1 MALPPRVDMSDPIQ
15 IYQDSFFN
23 QASPMISHAPM
34 PSVAK
39 PAPRRIMQN
48 TFNGNNSSNN
58 NNNANNVNNANNANN
73 ANNGTNSHAAGVLT
87 NNNTNIIIN
96 PPTQSAM
103 RQSPS
108 KLGSPFTSTSPLSP
122 LKPSNRSK
130 LNAISFNP
138 PMDTTKPTDSL
149 QKKQPLMSRFQTAA
163 QKPSTGS
170 DMASIGPPGGLG
182 PAMGSFMMG
191 KENSHPVIF
200 PAPPG
205 LNLSIETYYQKT
217 PGKRLLEPALI
228 KDGRPMK
235 RARVDDGPLPPH
247 DSFPP
252 IIDDGLKPGHS
263 YAMLIGMA
271 ILRSAGRKLTLS
283 QIYKWISD
291 TYSFYNPQDA
301 GWQNSI
307 RHNLSLNKAFVKQER
322 PKDDPGKGNY
332 WAIETGMEYLFM
344 KDKAVRK
351 PMAGDSLQVMSTTTV
366 LEPTLPQISSSFQQ
380 EPALPPQLPPM
391 PVSMAEPSSTA
402 PMAHAHS
409 TRQPELSSDATIIV
423 SDTAAPEEQQLPLAE
438 EKQRLNSN
446 SNSNSNSLSG
456 TDSADLSALD
466 SSQYSPIPATA
477 LHSSPPIARH
487 IEDHSGTPPPVPR
500 ALLASS
506 AQRIRKRKSNSV
518 DDSGYIS
525 SLESSALRSNQN
537 ARHLPESGDR
547 SRIKRGRAEE
557 EIARLRASSYDSPT
571 KNRSRNGYNPGSS
584 SPLRNSGHNDSSRMP
599 PPLTPAV
606 KLKAPIKPP
615 PSVSPGTNL
624 RMHRDKVQHML
635 ASPLRR
641 MASASDETSGWG
653 SPTGFDESL
662 YNFTDEAEFT
672 LDTSNLTNAFE
683 IFQDD
688 SGLPNLF
695 PSVHNGSPIKAPSSR
710 RLRLDRTYSASALS
724 DVTNATAKR
733 TFTSSPFLK
742 VPNQSPGGLSLDT
755 PSKFFD
761 GLGSSPSKFFNLQ
774 SPSKQPHSATTAAA
788 GGATSESLSVAAG
801 LGDENTW
808 PALDDFCAP
817 EFLQESD
824 EFHGLD
830 ILQGFEKIGANIQTP
845 QLFSVPPQPRL
856 MPYPQ
861 HQQHQQQQ
869 AQNRGRG
876 SQKPVLGRSY
886 TSAF

>member
-1 MALPPRVDMSDPIQ
+1 MALPPRADMSDPIQ
-15 IYQDSFFN
+15 IYQDTFFT
-23 QASPMISHAPM
+23 QATPMISHAPM
-34 PSVAK
+34 PSVPK
-39 PAPRRIMQN
+39 PAQRRLMQN
-48 TFNGNNSSNN
+48 PF
-58 NNNANNVNNANNANN
+58 NANNSAGNHPAGLAL
-73 ANNGTNSHAAGVLT
+73 TNSSS
-87 NNNTNIIIN
+87 NIIIN
-96 PPTQSAM
+96 PPMQSNM
-103 RQSPS
+103 RHSPS
-108 KLGSPFTSTSPLSP
+108 KMGTPIMSTSPLSP
-122 LKPSNRSK
+122 LKASNRSK

-138 PMDTTKPTDSL
+138 PVDHNKHTDNL
-149 QKKQPLMSRFQTAA
+149 QKKQPLMSRFQTVA
-163 QKPSTGS
+163 QKPSTTDVGL
-170 DMASIGPPGGLG
+170 GPLGVLG

-205 LNLSIETYYQKT
+205 LNLSIENYYQKT
-217 PGKRLLEPALI
+217 PGKRLLEPAPNI

-235 RARVDDGPLPPH
+235 RARVDDGPIPAH

-332 WAIETGMEYLFM
+332 WAIDAGMEYLFM

-351 PMAGDSLQVMSTTTV
+351 PISGDSLQVMSTTV
-366 LEPTLPQISSSFQQ
+366 LEPTLPQIPSGFQ

-391 PVSMAEPSSTA
+391 PVSMVEPSSTA
-402 PMAHAHS
+402 PMANTHS

-423 SDTAAPEEQQLPLAE
+423 SDTAAPEEQQLPSAE
-438 EKQRLNSN
+438 DKHNMI
-446 SNSNSNSLSG
+446 SG
-456 TDSADLSALD
+456 TDSNDLSALD

-477 LHSSPPIARH
+477 LHSSPPITRH
-487 IEDHSGTPPPVPR
+487 IDDHSGTPPPVPR

-506 AQRIRKRKSNSV
+506 AQRLRKRKSISV

-537 ARHLPESGDR
+537 ARHLPESGDW

-584 SPLRNSGHNDSSRMP
+584 SPLRQGGHNDSSRMP

-606 KLKAPIKPP
+606 KLKVPIKPP

-641 MASASDETSGWG
+641 MASASDDTPGWG

-672 LDTSNLTNAFE
+672 LDTSNLGNAFE

-688 SGLPNLF
+688 ALPNLF
-695 PSVHNGSPIKAPSSR
+695 PSVHNGSPIKAPSSK
-710 RLRLDRTYSASALS
+710 RLRLDRSYSTSALS
-724 DVTNATAKR
+724 DVTNAAAR
-733 TFTSSPFLK
+733 RNITSAPYLK

-774 SPSKQPHSATTAAA
+774 SPSKLPRA
-788 GGATSESLSVAAG
+788 GAGSTSESLSVAAD
-801 LGDENTW
+801 LGDENSW
-808 PALDDFCAP
+808 PALDDFCTP
-817 EFLQESD
+817 EFLQEAD
-824 EFHGLD
+824 EFSGLD
-830 ILQGFEKIGANIQTP
+830 ILQGFEKIGSNIQAP

-861 HQQHQQQQ
+861 HQNQQSQQQG
-869 AQNRGRG
+869 QNRPGRG
-876 SQKPVLGRSY
+876 SQKPVLGRSF
-886 TSAF
+886 TSTF

>member
-1 MALPPRVDMSDPIQ
+1 MALPPRADMSNALPIF
-15 IYQDSFFN
+15 QDTFYN
-23 QASPMISHAPM
+23 QATPMISHAPM

-39 PAPRRIMQN
+39 PAQRRIMQN
-48 TFNGNNSSNN
+48 TFNGNNG
-58 NNNANNVNNANNANN
+58 AN
-73 ANNGTNSHAAGVLT
+73 SQPAGVLT
-87 NNNTNIIIN
+87 NSNSNSNIIIN
-96 PPTQSAM
+96 PPMQPAM

-108 KLGSPFTSTSPLSP
+108 KMDSPFTSTSPLSP
-122 LKPSNRSK
+122 LKASNRSK

-138 PMDTTKPTDSL
+138 PMDHIKPTDSL
-149 QKKQPLMSRFQTAA
+149 QKKQPLMSRFQTVA
-163 QKPSTGS
+163 QKPSTN
-170 DMASIGPPGGLG
+170 DMASIGPLGGLG

-205 LNLSIETYYQKT
+205 LNLSIENYYQKA
-217 PGKRLLEPALI
+217 PGKRLLEPAPI

-332 WAIETGMEYLFM
+332 WAIETGMEYMFM

-351 PMAGDSLQVMSTTTV
+351 PMAGDSLQVMSTSV
-366 LEPTLPQISSSFQQ
+366 LEPSLPQIIPAGFQ

-391 PVSMAEPSSTA
+391 PTSMVEPSSTA
-402 PMAHAHS
+402 PMANTHS

-423 SDTAAPEEQQLPLAE
+423 SDTAAPEEQQLPAAE
-438 EKQRLNSN
+438 EKPNMI
-446 SNSNSNSLSG
+446 SG
-456 TDSADLSALD
+456 TDSAADLSALD

-477 LHSSPPIARH
+477 LHSSPPITRH

-506 AQRIRKRKSNSV
+506 AQRLRKRKSISV

-537 ARHLPESGDR
+537 ARHNIPESGDR

-584 SPLRNSGHNDSSRMP
+584 SPLRHSGHNDSSRMP

-606 KLKAPIKPP
+606 KLKVQIKPP

-641 MASASDETSGWG
+641 MASASDETHGWG

-672 LDTSNLTNAFE
+672 LDTSNLGNAFE

-688 SGLPNLF
+688 SLPNLF
-695 PSVHNGSPIKAPSSR
+695 PSVHNGSPIKVPSSK
-710 RLRLDRTYSASALS
+710 RLRLDRSYSASALS
-724 DVTNATAKR
+724 DVTNAAAR
-733 TFTSSPFLK
+733 RNITSAPYLK

-761 GLGSSPSKFFNLQ
+761 VLGSSPSKFFNLQ
-774 SPSKQPHSATTAAA
+774 SPSKQPRSGISGSASGPLTA
-788 GGATSESLSVAAG
+788 AAG
-801 LGDENTW
+801 LGDENSW
-808 PALDDFCAP
+808 PALVDDFCAP
-817 EFLQESD
+817 EFLQEAG

-830 ILQGFEKIGANIQTP
+830 ILQGFEKIGATIPAP

-861 HQQHQQQQ
+861 QPSQQNQPPQQ

-876 SQKPVLGRSY
+876 SQKPILGRSF
-886 TSAF
+886 TSTF

>member
-1 MALPPRVDMSDPIQ
+1 MALPPRVDMSDSIQ
-15 IYQDSFFN
+15 IYQDTFFN
-23 QASPMISHAPM
+23 QATPMISHAPM

-39 PAPRRIMQN
+39 PAQRRIMQN
-48 TFNGNNSSNN
+48 TYNGNNGQP
-58 NNNANNVNNANNANN
+58 A
-73 ANNGTNSHAAGVLT
+73 GILTNS
-87 NNNTNIIIN
+87 NTNIIIN
-96 PPTQSAM
+96 PPMQSSM
-103 RQSPS
+103 RHSPS
-108 KLGSPFTSTSPLSP
+108 KMGSPFTSTSPLSP
-122 LKPSNRSK
+122 LKASNRSK

-138 PMDTTKPTDSL
+138 PMDNTKPTDSL
-149 QKKQPLMSRFQTAA
+149 QKKQPLMSRFQTVA
-163 QKPSTGS
+163 QKPSTNELS
-170 DMASIGPPGGLG
+170 SMGPLGAMG

-205 LNLSIETYYQKT
+205 LNLSIENYYQKA
-217 PGKRLLEPALI
+217 PGKRLLEPAPI

-351 PMAGDSLQVMSTTTV
+351 PMAGDSLQVMSTTV
-366 LEPTLPQISSSFQQ
+366 LEPSLPQIPSGFQ

-391 PVSMAEPSSTA
+391 PISMVEPSSSA
-402 PMAHAHS
+402 PMANTHS

-423 SDTAAPEEQQLPLAE
+423 SDTAVPEEQQLPSAE
-438 EKQRLNSN
+438 EKH
-446 SNSNSNSLSG
+446 
-456 TDSADLSALD
+456 DSADLPGLD

-477 LHSSPPIARH
+477 LHSSPPITRH

-506 AQRIRKRKSNSV
+506 AQRLRKRKSISV

-537 ARHLPESGDR
+537 TRHMPESGDR

-584 SPLRNSGHNDSSRMP
+584 SPLRQGGHTDSSRMP

-606 KLKAPIKPP
+606 KLKVPIKPP

-641 MASASDETSGWG
+641 MASASDETPGWG

-672 LDTSNLTNAFE
+672 LDTSNLGNAFE

-688 SGLPNLF
+688 SLPNLF
-695 PSVHNGSPIKAPSSR
+695 PSVHNGSPIKAPSSK
-710 RLRLDRTYSASALS
+710 RLRLDRSYSASALS
-724 DVTNATAKR
+724 DVTNAAAR
-733 TFTSSPFLK
+733 RNITSAPYLK
-742 VPNQSPGGLSLDT
+742 VPHQSPGGLSLDT

-774 SPSKQPHSATTAAA
+774 SPSKQPRSGTAGSA
-788 GGATSESLSVAAG
+788 SESLSAAAG
-801 LGDENTW
+801 LGDENSW

-817 EFLQESD
+817 EFLQEAD
-824 EFHGLD
+824 DFHGLD
-830 ILQGFEKIGANIQTP
+830 ILQGFEKIGATIPAP
-845 QLFSVPPQPRL
+845 QLFAVPPQPRL
-856 MPYPQ
+856 MPYAQ
-861 HQQHQQQQ
+861 QQNQQHHQPQQQ

-876 SQKPVLGRSY
+876 SQKPILGRSF
-886 TSAF
+886 TSTF

>member
-1 MALPPRVDMSDPIQ
+1 MALPPRADMSDPIQ
-15 IYQDSFFN
+15 IYQDNFFN
-23 QASPMISHAPM
+23 QATPMISHAPM
-34 PSVAK
+34 PSVSK
-39 PAPRRIMQN
+39 PPQRRLMQN
-48 TFNGNNSSNN
+48 TFNNGNAGAPLSNSS
-58 NNNANNVNNANNANN
+58 
-73 ANNGTNSHAAGVLT
+73 S
-87 NNNTNIIIN
+87 NIVIN
-96 PPTQSAM
+96 PPMQSAM
-103 RQSPS
+103 RHSPS
-108 KLGSPFTSTSPLSP
+108 KMGTPMMSTSPLSP
-122 LKPSNRSK
+122 LKATQRNK

-138 PMDTTKPTDSL
+138 PVDHTQPTDSL
-149 QKKQPLMSRFQTAA
+149 QKKQPLMSRFHTAA
-163 QKPSTGS
+163 QTPTTAETGPLVP
-170 DMASIGPPGGLG
+170 AGPV
-182 PAMGSFMMG
+182 MGSFMMG
-191 KENSHPVIF
+191 KENNYPIIF

-205 LNLSIETYYQKT
+205 LNLSIENYYQKT
-217 PGKRLLEPALI
+217 PGKRLLEPAPI

-235 RARVDDGPLPPH
+235 RARVDDGPIPPH
-247 DSFPP
+247 DAFPP

-351 PMAGDSLQVMSTTTV
+351 PMGDSLQVMSTTV
-366 LEPTLPQISSSFQQ
+366 MEPSPPQIPSSFQ

-391 PVSMAEPSSTA
+391 PISMVEPSSTA
-402 PMAHAHS
+402 PMANTHS

-423 SDTAAPEEQQLPLAE
+423 SDTAAPEEQQLPSGE
-438 EKQRLNSN
+438 EKN
-446 SNSNSNSLSG
+446 
-456 TDSADLSALD
+456 TPACTADAVDMSALD

-477 LHSSPPIARH
+477 LHSSPPISRH
-487 IEDHSGTPPPVPR
+487 IEAHSGTPPPVPR

-506 AQRIRKRKSNSV
+506 AQRSRKRKSVSM

-537 ARHLPESGDR
+537 ARQVHESGDR

-584 SPLRNSGHNDSSRMP
+584 SPLRQGNHNDSASSRMPP

-606 KLKAPIKPP
+606 KLKAPMRPP

-635 ASPLRR
+635 ASPLRG
-641 MASASDETSGWG
+641 MASASDDVPGWG

-662 YNFTDEAEFT
+662 YNFADETDFT
-672 LDTSNLTNAFE
+672 LDTNNLGNAFE

-688 SGLPNLF
+688 ALPNLF
-695 PSVHNGSPIKAPSSR
+695 PSVHNGSPIKAPSSK
-710 RLRLDRTYSASALS
+710 RLRLDRSYSASALS
-724 DVTNATAKR
+724 DVTNAAAR
-733 TFTSSPFLK
+733 RNITSAPFLK
-742 VPNQSPGGLSLDT
+742 VPHQSPGDLSVDT

-761 GLGSSPSKFFNLQ
+761 GLGSSPSKFFNMQ
-774 SPSKQPHSATTAAA
+774 SPSKLPRSGS
-788 GGATSESLSVAAG
+788 GGAANSLSTDNG
-801 LGDENTW
+801 LGDENSW
-808 PALDDFCAP
+808 PTLNEFCAP
-817 EFLQESD
+817 DFLQESD
-824 EFHGLD
+824 DFPGLD
-830 ILQGFEKIGANIQTP
+830 ILQGFEKIGANIQP
-845 QLFSVPPQPRL
+845 QQLFSVPPQPRL

-861 HQQHQQQQ
+861 HQQQQQ
-869 AQNRGRG
+869 APTRTGKNAH
-876 SQKPVLGRSY
+876 KPILGRSF
-886 TSAF
+886 TSTF